1 MIQLLLFTACTEP
14 FRTSSM
20 EGEGY
25 VRTTA
30 SVARALDVLAMLR
43 DFLMYLL
50 NFLLKAQIKKRKMLL
65 L

>member
-1 MIQLLLFTACTEP
+1 MPIREEVAREQWKILELKMVWRMIQLLLFTACTEP

-30 SVARALDVLAMLR
+30 SVARALDVL
-43 DFLMYLL
+43 
-50 NFLLKAQIKKRKMLL
+50 
-65 L
+65 